1 MKQIEEQLFALQDL
15 KYRDFHARLMPG
27 YEKENIIGVRTPA
40 LRKLAKELAKKMA
53 ADQKIAAFLTE
64 LPHKYYEE
72 NNLHA
77 FLIEQIAKDF
87 DTALSMTEEFLP
99 YIDNWATCDSFTPKA
114 FKKDLNRLYN
124 KTLEWMK
131 SADTYTVR
139 YGIVTQLQLFLDDEF
154 RPEMLEILAQ
164 IHRDDYYINMAIAWY
179 YSFALIKQ
187 YDSTVGLFEVQTL
200 DKWSHNNSL
209 QKAIESY
216 RIDKETKD
224 YLRSLKR
231 K

>member
-164 IHRDDYYINMAIAWY
+164 IHRDDYYINMAI
-179 YSFALIKQ
+179 
-187 YDSTVGLFEVQTL
+187 D
-200 DKWSHNNSL
+200 
-209 QKAIESY
+209 
-216 RIDKETKD
+216 
-224 YLRSLKR
+224 R
-231 K
+231 KSVV